1 MNSQALAYTPEVE
14 RETAAIRE
22 RLSIVVDEKKW
33 RIAAPYVAE
42 INRLKREKNAIIL
55 AHNYQPS
62 DIYFGVADVTGD
74 SLKLAQEAAKT
85 TADVI
90 VQAGVYF
97 MAETAKVLNPDKT
110 VLIPDP
116 KAGCSLADAI
126 TAADIALLRE
136 KYPGVPVVSY
146 VNTSA
151 EVKAA
156 SDVCVTSGNAI
167 KIVKAMNVPKLIF
180 LPDEYLAKY
189 VASKCPETEI
199 IAWKGHCEVHE
210 LFTPEYIR
218 EIRAEHP
225 GVVVLAHPEC
235 APDVLLE
242 SDFVGSTA
250 QMQDYVTEKHPPRVV
265 LITECSMSDNVYAEN
280 PDLEFIK
287 PCQLCPHMQLMTL
300 PKILHSLQ
308 TMTHE
313 VKIEKAIQ
321 EKALLSIQK
330 MLDLSK

>member
-97 MAETAKVLNPDKT
+97 MAETAKVLNPHKT
-110 VLIPDP
+110 VLIPDMH
-116 KAGCSLADAI
+116 AGCSLADSI
-126 TAADIALLRE
+126 TAADIALLRQ

-189 VASKCPETEI
+189 VASQCPETEI

-235 APDVLLE
+235 APDVLAE

-250 QMQDYVTEKHPPRVV
+250 QMQDYVTDKHPPRVV